1 MGESTQTRQPSLDVF
16 FETIHAFHRT
26 AALKAAIELDL
37 FTGIG
42 EGADTAETLARRV
55 GASERGTRILCDYLT
70 VMGFL
75 AKTGNHYGLLADSK
89 MFLDRRS
96 PAYVG
101 GAIEFL
107 LSPTQVE
114 AFRDIAPAV
123 RKGGTVMGA
132 EGLIAPEHP
141 VWMRFARGMAPLMTL
156 PSDLLAGLVGADS
169 GGQCKVLDIA
179 AGHGLYGIAIA
190 KRNPKAEIIALDWP
204 NVLSVAKENARAAG
218 VAERYSTIAGS
229 ALDVD
234 YGSGFDLILLTNIL
248 HHFDPPAIEKMLR
261 KVYAALRP
269 GGRTAILEFIPNED
283 RVSPPVAAQ
292 FSMMMLATTPSGDA
306 YTFSQYRRMLLES
319 GFSKS
324 ELHDMPPTFF
334 RAVIAQK

>member
-1 MGESTQTRQPSLDVF
+1 MGASTQTRQPSLDVF

-26 AALKAAIELDL
+26 AALKAAIELDM

-42 EGADTAETLARRV
+42 EGADTAEALARRM

-70 VMGFL
+70 VIGFL
-75 AKTGNHYGLLADSK
+75 VKTGDCYALSADSK

-107 LSPTQVE
+107 LSPTQIE
-114 AFRDIAPAV
+114 AFRDLAAVV
-123 RKGGTVMGA
+123 RKGSTMMGS
-132 EGLIAPEHP
+132 EGIVAPEHP
-141 VWMRFARGMAPLMTL
+141 VWVKFARAMAPLMRL

-169 GGQCKVLDIA
+169 GGKCKVLDMA

-190 KRNPKAEIIALDWP
+190 KRNPKAEIVALDWP
-204 NVLSVAKENARAAG
+204 NVLTAAQENARAAG

-234 YGSGFDLILLTNIL
+234 YGSGYDLILLTNIL

-261 KVYAALRP
+261 KVYAALKP
-269 GGRTAILEFIPNED
+269 GGRAAILEFIPKED

-292 FSMMMLATTPSGDA
+292 FSMMMLATTPGGDA
-306 YTFSQYRRMLLES
+306 YTFSQYQRMLCEA
-319 GFSKS
+319 GFTTS
-324 ELHDMPPTFF
+324 ELNDLPPAFF
-334 RAVIAQK
+334 RAVIALK